1 MAQVRLLIV
10 DDEEELIIA
19 LAERLEIRGFAPV
32 TAVTGEQALGLV
44 REREFDLVLL
54 DIKMPGVDGLE
65 VMRRMKRERPG
76 LPVILLTG
84 HLSKRTNVAGM
95 NAGAD
100 EYLLKPIDIDDLLTK
115 ISGVLEN
122 RRRMGGS

>member
-1 MAQVRLLIV
+1 MAQVRVLIV
-10 DDEEELIIA
+10 DDEEELITA
-19 LAERLEIRGFAPV
+19 LAERLEIRGFLPV
-32 TAVTGEQALGLV
+32 TAFTGERAMELV
-44 REREFDLVLL
+44 RESAFDLVLL

-65 VMRRMKRERPG
+65 VMRRMKREKPG

-100 EYLLKPIDIDDLLTK
+100 EYLLKPIDIDDLLVK
-115 ISGVLEN
+115 MSSVLEK
-122 RRRMGGS
+122 RRREGGS